1 MQTENVPIQDR
12 LIRESDDDLLRIE
25 EMVKTR
31 IDRNRDRNFRVELE
45 TDLCFVQRE
54 IQLREKR
61 KELHAAYLAASRGYG
76 RDRR

>member
-1 MQTENVPIQDR
+1 VHMETVPIQDR
-12 LIRESDDDLLRIE
+12 LIRESDDDLFRIQ

-31 IDRNRDRNFRVELE
+31 IDRNRDRHQRMELE
-45 TDLCFVQRE
+45 ADLCYIQRE

-61 KELHAAYLAASRGYG
+61 KELHAAHLGATRGYA